1 MANRLRVTELDFDQI
16 KLNLKSFLKQQ
27 KEFSDYDFE
36 GSGLNVL
43 IDLLAY
49 NTHYN
54 AYYMNMLANESF
66 MDTALLRES
75 VVSHAKTL
83 GYTPYSYSAPVAYV
97 NVTVETGVAGD
108 EQLTIPRG
116 FIFFSDVIDNVSY
129 NFVTLESISVTKV
142 GTQFIFENVPIYEG
156 QILSFNF
163 TYNETNNTR
172 SSFVLPNDNIDT
184 DTLIVSVRPN
194 SISTNSVVY
203 TKVQDVLDVDSL
215 SEVFFLQEAAE
226 GRYEIYFGDGIIGK
240 KLPDGAIVNAQY
252 LITSGDVANKSKGF
266 IGTSAIGAYPEYF
279 VETAAIAAGGKIREN
294 VDNIKQSAISQF
306 SAQNR
311 LVTVKDYESYI
322 LSRYPNIDA
331 LSVWG
336 GEEEIPK
343 VFGKVF
349 LSLKPKANYYLSE
362 AEKVRIATEL
372 IKPKSI
378 VTVDTIIKDPEYL
391 YLLVNTNVSYNANKT
406 IKTPDELRTAIK
418 NGIITYKNTNLD
430 KFGATML
437 LSKLQDAID
446 STDVAV
452 LGNETI
458 VRLQKRILPKLNESS
473 TYTINFN
480 APLHRGTVTNKL
492 TSSEFQA
499 FDNVGVLRT
508 VQFEEVP
515 NSFTGI
521 QRVEISNPGYNY
533 KNPIVTITGDGN
545 GAEAFA
551 TVVNGK
557 IQSVTLTSRGQDY
570 SRATITITDETGTG
584 ATASPIVNA
593 QVGTLRLV
601 YFDQNAARQT
611 INASIGEIDYVNGV
625 VTINGIDI
633 KSVTPSD
640 GYIRFTIEAD
650 KAIIESVRNSII
662 TLDETDPS
670 SITVNFN

>member
-27 KEFSDYDFE
+27 SEFSDYDFE

-66 MDTALLRES
+66 MDTALLRDS

-83 GYTPYSYSAPVAYV
+83 GYTPYSFSAPIAYV
-97 NVTVETGVAGD
+97 NVTVETGTTGD
-108 EQLTIPRG
+108 EEITIPRG
-116 FIFFSDVIDNVSY
+116 FVFFSEVMDNISY
-129 NFVTLESISVTKV
+129 NFVTLESITVSKV
-142 GTQFIFENVPIYEG
+142 GTQFLFENVPIYEG
-156 QILSFNF
+156 QIVAFNYS
-163 TYNETNNTR
+163 YNQTTNTR

-184 DTLIVSVRPN
+184 DTLIVSVRPS
-194 SISTNSVVY
+194 SISTISTVY
-203 TKVQDVLDVDSL
+203 TKVQDVLDVDAT
-215 SEVFFLQEAAE
+215 SEVYFLQEVAE
-226 GRYEIYFGDGIIGK
+226 GKYEIYFGDGIIGK
-240 KLPDGAIVNAQY
+240 PLPDGAIVNVQF
-252 LITSGDVANKSKGF
+252 LITSGADANKSSGF
-266 IGTSAIGAYPEYF
+266 IGTGPIGGYSDYF
-279 VETAAIAAGGKIREN
+279 VETTGIAAGGKSRET
-294 VDNIKQSAISQF
+294 VDSIKQAAISQF

-336 GEEEIPK
+336 GEDEKPK

-349 LSLKPKANYYLSE
+349 LSLKPKADYYLSE
-362 AEKVRIATEL
+362 SEKVRIANEL

-391 YLLVNTNVSYNANKT
+391 YLLVNTGVSYNSNKT
-406 IKTPDELRTAIK
+406 VKTPDELRTSIK
-418 NGIITYKNTNLD
+418 NSIIAYKNTNLN

-446 STDVAV
+446 STDVSI
-452 LGNETI
+452 LGNETT
-458 VRLQKRILPKLNESS
+458 VRLQKRLLPKLNEAS
-473 TYTINFN
+473 TYTIDFH
-480 APLHRGTVTNKL
+480 APLHRGTVTNKM

-499 FDNVGVLRT
+499 YDNVGVLRT

-521 QRVEISNPGYNY
+521 QSVEISNPGYNY
-533 KNPIVTITGDGN
+533 KNPIVTITGDGS

-557 IQSVTLTSRGQDY
+557 IQSITLTSRGQDY
-570 SRATITITDETGTG
+570 SRATVTITDETGVG
-584 ATASPIVNA
+584 AAASPIVNA
-593 QVGTLRLV
+593 QVGALRLV

-611 INASIGEIDYVNGV
+611 INANIGEIDYVNGI
-625 VTINGIDI
+625 VTINGVDI